1 MTHTIA
7 NKQSVNPNTSNKL
20 FSKALIGKTRNEGA
34 MEVGVKFGILLNFHE
49 RDIERKFFIKI
60 YTRFI

>member
-7 NKQSVNPNTSNKL
+7 NKQSVNPNTSDKS
-20 FSKALIGKTRNEGA
+20 FSKALIGKTVNEGP
-34 MEVGVKFGILLNFHE
+34 MEIDAKFGILLNFRE
-49 RDIERKFFIKI
+49 RDDRKFFIKI